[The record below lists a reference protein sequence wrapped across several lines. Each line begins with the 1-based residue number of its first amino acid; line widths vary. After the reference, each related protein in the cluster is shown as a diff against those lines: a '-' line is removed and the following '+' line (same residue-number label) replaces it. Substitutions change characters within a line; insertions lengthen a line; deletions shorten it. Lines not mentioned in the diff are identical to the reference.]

1 MAGFSKILCL
11 KSSFEIGVG
20 KETRS
25 NRTISAGCSFR
36 GCGFS
41 LFLDE
46 LSSTF
51 FSSDLEDLGFKAGFI
66 TVWGLTTGAA
76 TSSTFF

>member
-1 MAGFSKILCL
+1 MLAKRQDPIAQFRRDAL
-11 KSSFEIGVG
+11 
-20 KETRS
+20 
-25 NRTISAGCSFR
+25 R

-76 TSSTFF
+76 TSSTFFKPGRGALRGFTGA